1 MTERDIPHAAVAQ
14 VLGTAR
20 SYVSEHTNGKR
31 APDTDLLDAVATLAG
46 LTTHE
51 LVQQVRERM
60 AESSMADVVDSG
72 AITPPPA
79 LHEADVASGAEPVAP
94 SAEGIESTTGP
105 KIVTP
110 KLRPRKQ
117 RRTGTPSHGHNQ

>member
-1 MTERDIPHAAVAQ
+1 MTERDIPHAAVAR

-20 SYVSEHTNGKR
+20 SYVSEHTNGSR
-31 APDTDLLDAVATLAG
+31 APDTDLIDAVAALAG
-46 LTTHE
+46 LTAHD

-60 AESSMADVVDSG
+60 AESGQANLASAEKV
-72 AITPPPA
+72 TPPPA
-79 LHEADVASGAEPVAP
+79 LHEADSASGVQPVAP

-117 RRTGTPSHGHNQ
+117 RRTGTPSRGHNE